1 MKFGIN
7 EVMEDAIQN
16 GSFSRIIDENSK
28 MSIGYKKLSTMFALD
43 KDQYEQAF
51 NQNLL
56 KEKSET
62 LI

>member
-7 EVMEDAIQN
+7 EVMEDAIEN

-43 KDQYEQAF
+43 KDQYE
-51 NQNLL
+51 
-56 KEKSET
+56 
-62 LI
+62 